1 MKVISDESQL
11 VATVDIT
18 YLNNLI
24 KQITRRLFE
33 SAVAI
38 PGTKQAMMETEEE
51 QDTETKLA
59 ILSSI
64 FTGASQDSL
73 FDTLIRAEG
82 DIPRAI
88 DLHLDSAPPAK
99 RQKLSTP
106 SPQKSIL
113 KWTAAAE
120 PPRKVSSP
128 PAYDSD

>member
-1 MKVISDESQL
+1 MS
-11 VATVDIT
+11 VDIT
-18 YLNNLI
+18 WLNNLI
-24 KQITRRLFE
+24 KQIIRHTFN
-33 SAVAI
+33 STVN
-38 PGTKQAMMETEEE
+38 KQPMMETEEE

-88 DLHLDSAPPAK
+88 DLHLDSAPRAK

-113 KWTAAAE
+113 KWTASAE

-128 PAYDSD
+128 PPYDSD

>member
-1 MKVISDESQL
+1 
-11 VATVDIT
+11 
-18 YLNNLI
+18 
-24 KQITRRLFE
+24 
-33 SAVAI
+33 
-38 PGTKQAMMETEEE
+38 METEEE

-88 DLHLDSAPPAK
+88 DLHLDSAPPSK

-113 KWTAAAE
+113 KWTASAE

-128 PAYDSD
+128 LSMTVIDDRFNIKRYIFTIPIKSLN